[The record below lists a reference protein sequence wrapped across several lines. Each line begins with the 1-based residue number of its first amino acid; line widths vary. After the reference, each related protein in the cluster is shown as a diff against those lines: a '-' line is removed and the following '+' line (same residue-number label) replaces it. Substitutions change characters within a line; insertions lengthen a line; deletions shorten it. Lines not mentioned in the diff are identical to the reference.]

1 MEYMESLMENLES
14 LMEYLE
20 SLMEYLE
27 SLKENLESLESLMEN
42 LESLMVNLK
51 SLMEYL
57 ECLMENLRSLVK
69 KKRKCLRCTQV
80 LDSNAR
86 NIFPNIFKQLQVEK
100 IRKGSVLR
108 ITIFLSDLST
118 SFLLS
123 DSIRPGFILT
133 HQFTNSNHTFIL
145 YYSISCY
152 S

>member
-1 MEYMESLMENLES
+1 MEYLESLMENLKSLMEYMES

-20 SLMEYLE
+20 SLM
-27 SLKENLESLESLMEN
+27 ENLESLESLMEN
-42 LESLMVNLK
+42 LESMMVNLK
-51 SLMEYL
+51 SLMKYL